1 MSPHF
6 GLLDETKMSQ
16 EEALLLRAKLHWR
29 GGKRR
34 IEENKGPEGIVTLYD
49 ALMSAMRWHVLTR
62 HMEKLGKEAKEKLED
77 DKVVIALLKQ
87 TGDLD
92 DSAELKAI
100 EQTVHQ
106 TLEGGDSPTDLGPF
120 MAQIEEILTRLGIL
134 PFDDS
139 ELPPEDPDT
148 Y

>member
-16 EEALLLRAKLHWR
+16 EEALLMRAKLHWR

-49 ALMSAMRWHVLTR
+49 ALLSAMRWHVLTR
-62 HMEKLGKEAKEKLED
+62 HMKKLGTGAKEKLED
-77 DKVVIALLKQ
+77 DNAVIALLIQ

-100 EQTVHQ
+100 EQTVNQ
-106 TLEGGDSPTDLGPF
+106 TLQGEDAPADLGCF
-120 MAQIEEILTRLGIL
+120 MAQTEEILTRLELL
-134 PFDDS
+134 PFDES
-139 ELPPEDPDT
+139 ALPPEDPET